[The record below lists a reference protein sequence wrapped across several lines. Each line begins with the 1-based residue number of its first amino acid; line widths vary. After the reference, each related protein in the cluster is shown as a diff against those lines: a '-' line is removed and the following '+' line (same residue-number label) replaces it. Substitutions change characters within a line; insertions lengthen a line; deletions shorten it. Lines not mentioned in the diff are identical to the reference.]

1 MMNTFYNGD
10 KLSDLELDIE
20 RMYISEKLEKNNN
33 YAKQKSFRFKVN
45 WTISDLNRYQDQRNY
60 RMND

>member
-45 WTISDLNRYQDQRNY
+45 WTISDLNRYQD
-60 RMND
+60 